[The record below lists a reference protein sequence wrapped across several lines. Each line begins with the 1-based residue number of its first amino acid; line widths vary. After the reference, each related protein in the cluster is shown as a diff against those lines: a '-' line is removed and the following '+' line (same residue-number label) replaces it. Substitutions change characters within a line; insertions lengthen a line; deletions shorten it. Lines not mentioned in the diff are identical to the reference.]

1 MKLILSS
8 QMLDKTEV
16 ARRLGDAWVKI
27 SLVMPHINERSFD
40 GATLKGSRL
49 QNVSLCKLIAETL
62 VLTFL
67 SFKHNMYIRNIGGS
81 SWLSI

>member
-1 MKLILSS
+1 
-8 QMLDKTEV
+8 MLDKTEV

-49 QNVSLCKLIAETL
+49 TECFSLQTYC
-62 VLTFL
+62 
-67 SFKHNMYIRNIGGS
+67 SNIGFDFP
-81 SWLSI
+81 LF